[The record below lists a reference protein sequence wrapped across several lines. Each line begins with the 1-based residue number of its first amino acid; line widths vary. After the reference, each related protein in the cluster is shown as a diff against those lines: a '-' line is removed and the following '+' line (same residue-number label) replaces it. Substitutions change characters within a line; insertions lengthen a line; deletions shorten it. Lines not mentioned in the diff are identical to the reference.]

1 MSSSTLYASLQVTE
15 TYLYFYKGMWDMEC
29 LLNENLHKD
38 LTPPLPQNSY
48 FVYCVLFCPILS
60 LICEGIVSFLIKQNY

>member
-38 LTPPLPQNSY
+38 CPKNVLSFNQLHFCCIAGQN
-48 FVYCVLFCPILS
+48 
-60 LICEGIVSFLIKQNY
+60 IV

>member
-38 LTPPLPQNSY
+38 LTPPLPHSPKT
-48 FVYCVLFCPILS
+48 VILS
-60 LICEGIVSFLIKQNY
+60 IVYFFVLYFPLFVKE

>member
-38 LTPPLPQNSY
+38 LTPPKQ
-48 FVYCVLFCPILS
+48 LFCLLCTFLS
-60 LICEGIVSFLIKQNY
+60 YTFPYL